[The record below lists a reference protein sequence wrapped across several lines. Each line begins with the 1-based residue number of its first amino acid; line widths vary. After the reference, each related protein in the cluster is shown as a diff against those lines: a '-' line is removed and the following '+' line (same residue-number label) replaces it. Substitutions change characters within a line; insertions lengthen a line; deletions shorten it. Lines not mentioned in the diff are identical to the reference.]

1 MLCGLFLP
9 LLFSNN
15 LKNLKLL
22 KFDIKKKPFFFF
34 FNSSSHS
41 AKILSVTAELAS
53 SSLST
58 RLVCPTSYLA
68 NPLRC
73 VISNL
78 THPNQTVTSP
88 STISFFL
95 HYSTSWKMVPPT
107 ILSVTQTKTYR
118 SPFFSLSLSSNPSA
132 SLDSKL
138 KLYHKPVHF
147 SSSH

>member
-22 KFDIKKKPFFFF
+22 KFDIKKNFFS

-53 SSLST
+53 SALST
-58 RLVCPTSYLA
+58 RSVCPTSYLA
-68 NPLRC
+68 NPLGC

-78 THPNQTVTSP
+78 THPNKTLTSP
-88 STISFFL
+88 STILFFL
-95 HYSTSWKMVPPT
+95 HSSTSWKMVPPT
-107 ILSVTQTKTYR
+107 ILSDAQTKTDR
-118 SPFFSLSLSSNPSA
+118 SPFFSLSLSSTPSA
-132 SLDSKL
+132 RLDSKF